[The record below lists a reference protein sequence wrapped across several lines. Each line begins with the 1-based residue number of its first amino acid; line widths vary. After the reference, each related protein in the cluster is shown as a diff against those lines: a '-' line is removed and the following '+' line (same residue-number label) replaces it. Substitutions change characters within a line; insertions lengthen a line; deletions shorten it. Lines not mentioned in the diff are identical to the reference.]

1 MEIKNSGD
9 NKGVEEDTMIE
20 NKFILFFSSVIILI
34 ILNLL
39 SCGPKYG
46 QVVISK
52 PDEYRQTFEAKEK
65 FILKAIARVFR
76 DKNMGINVTI
86 NKEKQ
91 TVETDFITQ
100 GDWRTRSSAYVRKLN
115 WKESEVFLSVIAE
128 KKTEKGWEMRRL
140 LNKEQYD
147 NLFDIIELK
156 IYEEMANIE

>member
-1 MEIKNSGD
+1 MEIKNNGD
-9 NKGVEEDTMIE
+9 KVVEEDTMIE

-39 SCGPKYG
+39 SCGPEMG
-46 QVVISK
+46 QVVISQ
-52 PDEYRQTFEAKEK
+52 PDGYRHTFEAKEK
-65 FILKAIARVFR
+65 FVLLAIARVFR

-86 NKEKQ
+86 NREKQ

-100 GDWRTRSSAYVRKLN
+100 GDWRTKSSAYVRKLN
-115 WKESEVFLSVIAE
+115 WKESEVFLSVTTE
-128 KKTEKGWEMRRL
+128 KKAEKGWEMRRL

-147 NLFDIIELK
+147 DLFDIIELK